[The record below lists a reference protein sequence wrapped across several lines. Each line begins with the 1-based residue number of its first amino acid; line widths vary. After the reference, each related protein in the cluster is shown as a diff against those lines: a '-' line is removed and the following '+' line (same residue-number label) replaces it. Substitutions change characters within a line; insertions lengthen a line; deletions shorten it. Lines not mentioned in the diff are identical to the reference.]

1 MATNLDNSNFDREI
15 INFSGTALV
24 DFWAPWCGPC
34 TMLSPIIDEIEA
46 EIKDLKVA
54 KVNVDENSDLASKF
68 NISSIP
74 CVLIFKDGRLI
85 DTLIGFRQKREYL
98 DAIK

>member
-54 KVNVDENSDLASKF
+54 RVNVDENSDLASKF

-74 CVLIFKDGRLI
+74 CVLIFKEGRLI

>member
-1 MATNLDNSNFDREI
+1 MAINLTSTNFDQEI
-15 INFSGTALV
+15 INFSGTAII

-34 TMLSPIIDEIEA
+34 TMLSPVIDEIEA
-46 EIKDLKVA
+46 ENKDLKIA

-74 CVLIFKDGRLI
+74 CILIFKQGQLTNTI
-85 DTLIGFRQKREYL
+85 IGFRQKQEYL

>member
-34 TMLSPIIDEIEA
+34 TMLSPIIYEIEA

-54 KVNVDENSDLASKF
+54 RVNVDENSDLASKF

-74 CVLIFKDGRLI
+74 CVLIFKEGRLI